1 MKNQILEYD
10 KSVGMNRKFGAV
22 KQGTLK
28 STPVTLEFI
37 EQKES
42 REKSIAAGRKTRLIR
57 WFLVIDSRSSETS
70 VNCENVE
77 SIEENDKKFLI
88 IVYNLPEGK
97 DKDGKV
103 KMARKEDKFDCCEN
117 QLILKTFSTIRK

>member
-1 MKNQILEYD
+1 
-10 KSVGMNRKFGAV
+10 MNRKYGAV
-22 KQGTLK
+22 KSGTFQ
-28 STPVTLEFI
+28 STPVTLEFV

-57 WFLVIDSRSSETS
+57 YFLVIDSRSSETS
-70 VNCENVE
+70 VNCENIE
-77 SIEENDKKFLI
+77 SIEENDKKMMVI
-88 IVYNLPEGK
+88 IYNLPDGK

-117 QLILKTFSTIRK
+117 QLFMKTFKTIQKQIAESPSAST